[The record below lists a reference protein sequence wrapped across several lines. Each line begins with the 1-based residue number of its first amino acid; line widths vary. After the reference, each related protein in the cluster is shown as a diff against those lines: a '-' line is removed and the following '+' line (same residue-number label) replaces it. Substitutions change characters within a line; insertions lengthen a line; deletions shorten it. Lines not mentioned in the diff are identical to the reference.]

1 MGRINIPCFS
11 PMTNKSLGIFTSLCA
26 PTLFPLYIH
35 QIFPP
40 NFKSQGQNRPPIPI
54 SHKVFRLAGLR
65 RSEMATSTT
74 SSGSS
79 VSAFLWSL
87 VINGLIFLAF
97 FVGFLLVCTTR
108 LLHVRKV
115 LTSRFF
121 SSGKSTSESMNRER
135 SLGLYLKSKFI

>member
-1 MGRINIPCFS
+1 
-11 PMTNKSLGIFTSLCA
+11 
-26 PTLFPLYIH
+26 
-35 QIFPP
+35 
-40 NFKSQGQNRPPIPI
+40 
-54 SHKVFRLAGLR
+54 
-65 RSEMATSTT
+65 MATSTT